1 MPRLL
6 RDAPLNGIWEGSG
19 NVIALDVL
27 RALSREPDGLE
38 AFRRRVRAGARRQRA
53 CSTRTSTR
61 CRRAIDPWT
70 ARRAVEELALAFQA
84 SLLVR
89 HAPAFVADAFCAAR
103 LGGGGR
109 VYGTLPAGVD
119 GAAIVAAR
127 ATDRLRYARRRARSR
142 ALRRAAR
149 PGCRR

>member
-27 RALSREPDGLE
+27 RALAREPDGLE
-38 AFRRRVRAGARRQRA
+38 AFMAECELARGGDARLDA
-53 CSTRTSTR
+53 HLDALPT
-61 CRRAIDPWT
+61 AIDQWT
-70 ARRAVEELALAFQA
+70 ARRAVVDLALAFQA

-89 HAPAFVADAFCAAR
+89 FAPPVVADAFCAAR

-109 VYGTLPAGVD
+109 VYGTLPAGID
-119 GAAIVAAR
+119 GAAIVA
-127 ATDRLRYARRRARSR
+127 R
-142 ALRRAAR
+142 ALQID
-149 PGCRR
+149 

>member
-27 RALSREPDGLE
+27 RAISREPQAME
-38 AFRRRVRAGARRQRA
+38 AFVAECELARGGNRHLDAALDALPREL
-53 CSTRTSTR
+53 
-61 CRRAIDPWT
+61 DPWT

-89 HAPAFVADAFCAAR
+89 YAPPYVADAFCAAR

-109 VYGTLPAGVD
+109 VFGTLPAGVD
-119 GAAIVAAR
+119 GAAIVA
-127 ATDRLRYARRRARSR
+127 R
-142 ALRRAAR
+142 ALAVE
-149 PGCRR
+149 

>member
-38 AFRRRVRAGARRQRA
+38 AFLNECALASGGNALLDA
-53 CSTRTSTR
+53 HLSALPTK
-61 CRRAIDPWT
+61 IDPWT
-70 ARRAVEELALAFQA
+70 ARRAVEELAIAFQA

-89 HAPAFVADAFCAAR
+89 HAPEFVADAFCEAR

-109 VYGTLPAGVD
+109 VYGTLPSGVD
-119 GAAIVAAR
+119 GAAIVA
-127 ATDRLRYARRRARSR
+127 R
-142 ALRRAAR
+142 ALQVD
-149 PGCRR
+149 